1 MNFHDVVS
9 LFTNVPINKV
19 MVVINKWLEHEKTLS
34 SRMNLTLDDFMS
46 PLEFVMSMMYFQ
58 YDGEYYQQVHSVP
71 MGCLDLED
79 ETMDTTP
86 QETRLSMWRHYINDS
101 LVRQNKRDE
110 LTEHLNSINT
120 TTSIKFMDEPGM
132 GGVSCFRIY

>member
-1 MNFHDVVS
+1 
-9 LFTNVPINKV
+9 
-19 MVVINKWLEHEKTLS
+19 
-34 SRMNLTLDDFMS
+34 MNLTLDDIMS
-46 PLEFVMSMMYFQ
+46 PLEFIMSMMYFQ